1 MKILSVVG
9 ARPQFIKLAPM
20 DKTVRDRG
28 HEHVIVHT
36 GQHYDYKMSE
46 AFFDQLEIA
55 EPDYN
60 LEIGSG
66 SHARQTAQMLEQL
79 GEKLAVIEPDI
90 VLIYGDTNSTL
101 AGALAAVKL
110 HIPVGHVEA
119 GYRSGDMSMPEEVN
133 RVVADRVSQIL
144 FAPTQDAIDN
154 LAAEGVPAKRIF
166 FAGNIMAEALLSN
179 LDRIKQSDIVE
190 QLGLEPRTYAVMT
203 AHRPE
208 NTNDPDRLRA
218 IIEGVAAA
226 DFPVIFPV
234 HPRTRAYLEQYGLDR
249 VIQSSRI
256 RLVGPMKYIE
266 FAKVQSEAKMILTDS
281 GGIQEEALLLG
292 VPCLTMRYNTE
303 RTMTIDMGANQ
314 LVGADA
320 ELIRSGIERLATA
333 APEHLAPPINWDTGV
348 ASRII
353 TAIETTHLQLK
364 IKPEV
369 GPLSLSKHERHS

>member
-20 DKTVRDRG
+20 DKTIRARG
-28 HEHVIVHT
+28 HDHVIVHT
-36 GQHYDYKMSE
+36 GQHYDYVMSK
-46 AFFDQLEIA
+46 AFFDQLDIA

-66 SHARQTAQMLEQL
+66 THAAQTGQMLERL
-79 GEKLAVIEPDI
+79 GATLAAVEPDM
-90 VLIYGDTNSTL
+90 VLVYGDTNSTL
-101 AGALAAVKL
+101 AGALVAVKL

-119 GYRSGDMSMPEEVN
+119 GYRSGDISMPEEVN
-133 RVVADRVSQIL
+133 RVVVDRISQIL
-144 FAPTQDAIDN
+144 FAPTEDAVDN
-154 LAAEGVPAKRIF
+154 LTAEGFPAERIF
-166 FAGNIMAEALLSN
+166 LVGNIMAEALLSN
-179 LDRIKQSDIVE
+179 LDRIRQSGILE
-190 QLGLEPRTYAVMT
+190 QLGIEPQKYAVMT
-203 AHRPE
+203 MHRPE

-234 HPRTRAYLEQYGLDR
+234 HPRTRSYLEKYGLNE

-256 RLVGPMKYIE
+256 TLAEPMKYIE
-266 FAKVQSEAKMILTDS
+266 FAKLQSEAKMILTDS

-303 RTMTIDMGANQ
+303 RIMTVNIGANR

-320 ELIRSGIERLATA
+320 ALIRDGIKELAASTPQRLA
-333 APEHLAPPINWDTGV
+333 APLNWDTEV
-348 ASRII
+348 AARII
-353 TAIETTHLQLK
+353 TAIEANYAHLK
-364 IKPEV
+364 IAP
-369 GPLSLSKHERHS
+369 GNWGRNLAL

>member
-1 MKILSVVG
+1 MRILSVVG

-20 DKTVRDRG
+20 DKTLRARG

-36 GQHYDYKMSE
+36 GQHYDYEMSK

-66 SHARQTAQMLEQL
+66 AHAQQTAHMLERL
-79 GEKLAVIEPDI
+79 GETLVEAEPDL
-90 VLIYGDTNSTL
+90 VLVYGDTNSTL
-101 AGALAAVKL
+101 AGALVAVKL

-144 FAPTQDAIDN
+144 FAPTKDAVEN
-154 LAAEGVPAKRIF
+154 LVAEGFPSERVF
-166 FAGNIMAEALLSN
+166 FVGNIMAEALLSN
-179 LDRIKQSDIVE
+179 LERVNQSDILD
-190 QLGLEPRTYAVMT
+190 QMGLEPQTFAVMT

-208 NTNDPDRLRA
+208 NTNDPNRLRA

-226 DFPVIFPV
+226 DFPVIFPI
-234 HPRTRAYLEQYGLDR
+234 HPRTRSYLEKYGLNEL
-249 VIQSSRI
+249 IQSSRI
-256 RLVGPMKYIE
+256 RLAEPMKYVE
-266 FAKVQSEAKMILTDS
+266 FAKLQSEAKLILTDS

-303 RTMTIDMGANQ
+303 RIMTVEMGANE

-320 ELIRSGIERLATA
+320 RLIEAGIERLAA
-333 APEHLAPPINWDTGV
+333 AGITTLAPPENWDTGV

-353 TAIETTHLQLK
+353 MTIESSPRLAIEA
-364 IKPEV
+364 EV
-369 GPLSLSKHERHS
+369 VKL